1 MGMNF
6 QAVFFDMGGT
16 IETFGYT
23 RELRL
28 EATPIIQ
35 RYLAQAGIDLHLTNE
50 QLYEVISGGLGRYK
64 RWSVGA
70 SYKFRLCL
78 I

>member
-1 MGMNF
+1 MGKEI

-28 EATPIIQ
+28 DATAVIQ
-35 RYLAQAGIDLHLTNE
+35 AAPFT
-50 QLYEVISGGLGRYK
+50 GRD
-64 RWSVGA
+64 RSTT
-70 SYKFRLCL
+70 
-78 I
+78 